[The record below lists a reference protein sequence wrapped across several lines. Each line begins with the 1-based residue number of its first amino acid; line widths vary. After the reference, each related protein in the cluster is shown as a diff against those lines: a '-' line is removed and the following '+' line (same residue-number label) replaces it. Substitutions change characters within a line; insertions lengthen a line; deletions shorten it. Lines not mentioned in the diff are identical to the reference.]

1 MATRY
6 EYAKSQKEMKILRKY
21 HCKTPITQKLEH

>member
-6 EYAKSQKEMKILRKY
+6 EYAKSQKEMKTLRKY
-21 HCKTPITQKLEH
+21 YYKTPIRQK